1 MAAAPNPRDII
12 WSNLKEGQYKV
23 LLTYSVLF
31 VGVNWLLGP
40 TFISF
45 ILFLGEVWQESLLE
59 LCLIFYLLYHL
70 LVHLFV

>member
-1 MAAAPNPRDII
+1 MAVAPNPRDII
-12 WSNLKEGQYKV
+12 WTNLKEGQYRV

-45 ILFLGEVWQESLLE
+45 ILFLGEVWPGLLLE
-59 LCLIFYLLYHL
+59 VCLLFYLLYHL
-70 LVHLFV
+70 SVHLFV